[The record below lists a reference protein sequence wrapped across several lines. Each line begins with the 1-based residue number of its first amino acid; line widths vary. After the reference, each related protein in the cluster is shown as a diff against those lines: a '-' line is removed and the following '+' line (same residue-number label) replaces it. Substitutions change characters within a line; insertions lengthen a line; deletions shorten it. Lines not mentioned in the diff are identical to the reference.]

1 MDSRDR
7 RSRIVIAGIP
17 LGFTAVRLSRGSAEG
32 AESYGGRKCDQG
44 FPTAPVRFD
53 HLRLDQHVR
62 ISWLM
67 FSATKLEIGRRLAI
81 TIKFTFRSNLTK
93 V

>member
-1 MDSRDR
+1 MNRSDG
-7 RSRIVIAGIP
+7 RSRIVILGIP
-17 LGFTAVRLSRGSAEG
+17 LAFAAVRLSHGSSTEG
-32 AESYGGRKCDQG
+32 ESYGGRKCDQG

-81 TIKFTFRSNLTK
+81 TIKFTFRSNFTK